1 MRIKAQ
7 TEKELEQK
15 ISDLLSEQTDIPRF
29 IIENFE
35 NLEFVDTFDHA
46 STGAIWIHNGFH
58 FVPEIRVFAYKSL
71 TETHLRKVKYERGLW
86 SATIEELTTGF
97 PMCIHQ
103 SAHRFFLDAI
113 NEITK

>member
-71 TETHLRKVKYERGLW
+71 TETHKRRVKYEGGLW
-86 SATIEELTTGF
+86 TAIVEELTDVF
-97 PMCIHQ
+97 PTIIHQ
-103 SAHRFFLDAI
+103 STHRFFLDAI